1 MGERNANLKCRSES
15 DLPRAFGIAVNVP
28 AGRQDVARYD
38 ERWER
43 SRERY
48 APLCVNCEKL
58 MKQIVRWGK
67 PGDKVVENFSV
78 WKWEGPQ

>member
-1 MGERNANLKCRSES
+1 M
-15 DLPRAFGIAVNVP
+15 LPRAFGIAVNVP
-28 AGRQDVARYD
+28 SARQDVNHYS
-38 ERWER
+38 EKHER
-43 SRERY
+43 SKDRY